1 MKAKKMTL
9 MVVVAL
15 SIMIFFATN
24 AISAYDW
31 YYCDVVTVGPAG
43 STYYIKLVDTAGA
56 FPQTWFTLPDA
67 YKKEYLAIALTAMSS
82 AMTVRVRIDAAV
94 KYSDVAAMYLQQQ

>member
-9 MVVVAL
+9 MVVVVL

-24 AISAYDW
+24 AISEYDW

-43 STYYIKLVDTAGA
+43 SIYSIKLVDTAGA
-56 FPQTWFTLPDA
+56 FPQMWFTLPDA
-67 YKKEYLAIALTAMSS
+67 YKKELLAISLTAMSTG
-82 AMTVRVRIDAAV
+82 MTVRVKIDTAR
-94 KYSDVAAMYLQQQ
+94 KYSPVAAMYLQQQ